1 MKGDLSRQ
9 TFDPERHYSSVR
21 MQQGKVQLDADWNEQ
36 ADIGRRR
43 TEVEAADVIGLCGGP
58 VHDAAFGIALDL
70 TGLPAAEKARLDALF
85 PPAFKLAA
93 GDFVQAGVSQSSGAP
108 LNVLGV
114 STTNLTMSW
123 IGNG

>member
-58 VHDAAFGIALDL
+58 GHDAALGIALDP
-70 TGLPAAEKARLDALF
+70 TGPPAAEKARPDALF
-85 PPAFKLAA
+85 PPAFKLAPGDLLSAA
-93 GDFVQAGVSQSSGAP
+93 GADVP
-108 LNVLGV
+108 
-114 STTNLTMSW
+114 
-123 IGNG
+123 